1 MVFTELLDEEENS
14 GKKTNAETLKN
25 TEPESAKA
33 EIPEGKQ
40 TETEIPMSLNISVPK
55 DEPVALLTPR
65 ISVIGVGGAG
75 GNAINNMIN
84 SALKGAR
91 FMVANTDAQSLSL
104 SKADCRIQ
112 LGLET
117 TQGLGSGMRPEVGKA
132 AAEEAI
138 DKVTDEIKNSNML
151 FITAGMGGGT
161 GTGAAPVIAKA
172 AKEMGI
178 LTVGVVTKPFNFEGK
193 RRMELAER
201 GIEELGKYVDTLII
215 IPNQNLFRIATEKTT
230 FADAFKMADDVLY
243 SGVRNI
249 TDLIMV
255 PGLINLDFADVRTVI
270 AEMGRAMMGS
280 SEASGENRAI
290 EAAEKAIT
298 NQLLDDNSMKG
309 AKGILINITGGMDLS
324 LHEVDAAAERI
335 RSEVDPEANIIVG
348 ACLDENLEGIMRVSV
363 VATGISGSRTGE
375 NHDVHHS
382 GEAKREAI
390 NPPEEKKTPA
400 FYDNRTEDREESS
413 IISSMPPADKFFS
426 QIVSPVIKDIEL
438 PSQPEA
444 NKNIPEPEAEEIPEE
459 IEEESR
465 EVQEQVDFFI
475 PQEPVLTIYEDG
487 LEPKDSLG
495 NAPEDTDIH
504 ETYKEEVKPKSS
516 LLEKVASLSLGRHAR
531 PEIAPVL
538 DNKGQSASKE
548 NSYNEDDLEIPSF
561 LRRHSS

>member
-1 MVFTELLDEEENS
+1 MVFTELLNEEENLAEKIDAN
-14 GKKTNAETLKN
+14 KKTT
-25 TEPESAKA
+25 
-33 EIPEGKQ
+33 IDKQ
-40 TETEIPMSLNISVPK
+40 NETENIQINETEKNMSLNISLPK

-84 SALKGAR
+84 SSLKGAR
-91 FMVANTDAQSLSL
+91 FLVANTDAQALSL
-104 SKADCRIQ
+104 SMADCRIQ

-138 DKVTDEIKNSNML
+138 DKVIDEIKNSNML

-201 GIEELGKYVDTLII
+201 GIEELSKYVDTLII

-348 ACLDENLEGIMRVSV
+348 ACLDSSLDGIMRVSV
-363 VATGISGSRTGE
+363 VATGISNNRNPQKNETHILE
-375 NHDVHHS
+375 NNQSD
-382 GEAKREAI
+382 
-390 NPPEEKKTPA
+390 NNEEFKQNIENQNIEPLL
-400 FYDNRTEDREESS
+400 EESS
-413 IISSMPPADKFFS
+413 IIPSMPPADKFFS
-426 QIVSPVIKDIEL
+426 QIVSPIIKDIDM
-438 PSQPEA
+438 PQQSQA
-444 NKNIPEPEAEEIPEE
+444 NENPINPKEPEE
-459 IEEESR
+459 IK
-465 EVQEQVDFFI
+465 EQIDFFI
-475 PQEPVLTIYEDG
+475 PQEPVLTIYENGIIPQEKNEEEQDFIKSS
-487 LEPKDSLG
+487 E
-495 NAPEDTDIH
+495 
-504 ETYKEEVKPKSS
+504 ETKPKSS
-516 LLEKVASLSLGRHAR
+516 LLEKVASLSLGRHTK
-531 PEIAPVL
+531 PEIPPVL
-538 DNKGQSASKE
+538 DASNQKE
-548 NSYNEDDLEIPSF
+548 EIEKSFTEDDLEIPSF